1 MQYPAKLIATSDMA
15 STPAPLAGGRKITL
29 NTPANVQVR
38 EMQLTRFEAST
49 TFDEDFD
56 AVEYI
61 ITCDQFPEMQ
71 IINSQFTWY
80 SNADVFVSVEMRDS
94 RSVALIAIFTNF
106 WDATFPNA
114 LTFHAVVVP
123 MKSPYSQS

>member
-1 MQYPAKLIATSDMA
+1 
-15 STPAPLAGGRKITL
+15 
-29 NTPANVQVR
+29 
-38 EMQLTRFEAST
+38 MQLTRFEATT

-56 AVEYI
+56 AVEYV

-71 IINSQFTWY
+71 IINSQFIWY
-80 SNADVFVSVEMRDS
+80 SDADVFVSVEMRDS
-94 RSVALIAIFTNF
+94 RTVALVAIFTNF
-106 WDATFPNA
+106 WDATFADA